1 MTEFTPIASLIG
13 GALIG
18 LSAVLL
24 MLSLGRIMGATG
36 VLSGAI
42 FPSQSGSGSGERG
55 WRLALLAGMLCGP
68 WLFRLLTG
76 ELPAIDVPMSSL
88 MIVVGGVIV
97 GMGVTIGSGCT
108 SGHGVC
114 GLARLSSRSIV
125 AVLAFMLSTAVTV
138 YVVRHVLG
146 LGS

>member
-1 MTEFTPIASLIG
+1 MMTEFTPVASLVG

-18 LSAVLL
+18 LAAVLL

-42 FPSQSGSGSGERG
+42 FPSAEGDRG
-55 WRLALLAGMLCGP
+55 WRWALLAGMLTGP
-68 WLFRLLTG
+68 WLFRLITG
-76 ELPAIDVPMSSL
+76 ALPTIQVPMSSL

-97 GMGVTIGSGCT
+97 GIGVTVGSGCT

-114 GLARLSSRSIV
+114 GLARLSSRSLV
-125 AVLAFMLSTAVTV
+125 AVVAFMFSTVVTV
-138 YVVRHVLG
+138 YIVRHVLG